1 MQEAHPRITVEVKHE
16 ADTDVV
22 EVTGE
27 IDLATAPHLEE
38 VLSGLSAPQLVID
51 LQGVDFI
58 DSTGLHSLI
67 KARARHD
74 GGRRI
79 RLVVRRPSPVIRL
92 LELADVTNGFIVDE
106 ANSG

>member
-1 MQEAHPRITVEVKHE
+1 MQEAHPRITVDVKHE

-22 EVTGE
+22 EVKGE
-27 IDLATAPHLEE
+27 IDLATAPHLDE